1 MNITDKQAVE
11 AAGVLITHCYGTICA
26 ECMWHKGSPDCML
39 RSSTPRSWA
48 IPTLPAE
55 PAPAE
60 PDKPHL
66 CEILGV
72 VPGERLDVLR
82 EDGSV
87 WLENV
92 WVAENGIPYV
102 VSAEN
107 EDCSSMIDTW
117 AFADVIEIAAKHPDR
132 IRRKP
137 KIVLTDDDK
146 AVVRRWVEIGYPW
159 AARNSNGFPMVF
171 VYNEKPLPENS
182 DGEFSCTCGMHAV
195 LPEFMPWA
203 EAGVLYYL
211 PDLVGGGWMTWNYL
225 RI

>member
-1 MNITDKQAVE
+1 VNITDKQAVE
-11 AAGVLITHCYGTICA
+11 AAR
-26 ECMWHKGSPDCML
+26 ML
-39 RSSTPRSWA
+39 REYCCNFGDSCGSECPCVFNNRGKVCNVETGATPDKWH

-55 PAPAE
+55 PEPPE
-60 PDKPHL
+60 PDKPYL
-66 CEILGV
+66 CKLLGV
-72 VPGERLDVLR
+72 GVGERFDVLR

-92 WVAENGIPYV
+92 WVAKNSSPYTV
-102 VSAEN
+102 DAEN
-107 EDCSSMIDTW
+107 EDCSSMIETW
-117 AFADVIEIAAKHPDR
+117 AFADLIEIAAKHPDR

-137 KIVLTDDDK
+137 KVVLSEDDK

-182 DGEFSCTCGMHAV
+182 DGEFSRTCGMHDV

-211 PDLVGGGWMTWNYL
+211 PDLVEGG
-225 RI
+225 

>member
-1 MNITDKQAVE
+1 MNITDKQMLADMENIIEACKERRCEECIMRPSGKAYCAVTDATPQNWE
-11 AAGVLITHCYGTICA
+11 MPATIP
-26 ECMWHKGSPDCML
+26 S
-39 RSSTPRSWA
+39 
-48 IPTLPAE
+48 
-55 PAPAE
+55 PAPPE
-60 PDKPHL
+60 PDEPHL
-66 CEILGV
+66 CKLFGV
-72 VPGERLDVLR
+72 GVGERFDVLR
-82 EDGSV
+82 EDGTV
-87 WLENV
+87 WLKNV

-137 KIVLTDDDK
+137 KAVLTEDDK

-182 DGEFSCTCGMHAV
+182 DGEFSCTCGMHDV

-211 PDLVGGGWMTWNYL
+211 PDLV
-225 RI
+225 REDKS